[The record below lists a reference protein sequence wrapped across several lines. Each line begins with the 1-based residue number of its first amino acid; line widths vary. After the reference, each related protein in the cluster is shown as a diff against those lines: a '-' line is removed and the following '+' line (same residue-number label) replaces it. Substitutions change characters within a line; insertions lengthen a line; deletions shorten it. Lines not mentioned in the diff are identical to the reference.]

1 MRVVLQRVKHAS
13 VSIDSKVHGKIGRG
27 YVLLVG
33 VADSDGDNEIAYLAH
48 KIDKLRIFE
57 DDADKLNLDIHAVHG
72 AILSIS
78 QFTLYADTKKG
89 NRPSFTK
96 AGAPDHANQIYE
108 RFNDRL
114 RQAGLDVQT
123 GIFGADMQVELQ
135 NDGPVTIIFDTDHR

>member
-1 MRVVLQRVKHAS
+1 
-13 VSIDSKVHGKIGRG
+13 
-27 YVLLVG
+27 VLLVG
-33 VADSDGDNEIAYLAH
+33 VADSDGDDEIAYLAH

-114 RQAGLDVQT
+114 REAGLDVQT